1 MTTDRAQSHT
11 HVRSCVIQ
19 SPKGAGDPVPIDG
32 HTEIQNVA
40 HPGSGVL
47 VSPEK
52 GKGLPTPATAWT
64 NAEDV
69 VLSHGRTHS
78 ERSYSWEAPR
88 GLRVTGTHS
97 TRWCRAREVVGGSA
111 CNGDQVSV
119 REDDEVL
126 QINDGDGYV
135 SSCVS
140 CIHHLSMYLSTY
152 LSSVYVSIYLSI
164 IYVSIYL
171 SSVYLSPI

>member
-32 HTEIQNVA
+32 HMEIQNVA

-64 NAEDV
+64 NVEDV

-78 ERSYSWEAPR
+78 EILLMGGPSRAQSHRDTQHTVVPGSGGGGGAQ
-88 GLRVTGTHS
+88 RVTGTKS
-97 TRWCRAREVVGGSA
+97 RFGKMMKFCR
-111 CNGDQVSV
+111 
-119 REDDEVL
+119 
-126 QINDGDGYV
+126 
-135 SSCVS
+135 
-140 CIHHLSMYLSTY
+140 
-152 LSSVYVSIYLSI
+152 
-164 IYVSIYL
+164 
-171 SSVYLSPI
+171 